1 VLPSTIRSTLRAPW
15 QKRTSNTWL
24 LWRLRLVTV
33 GVVIRAQRKTGANL
47 FDARPRWFKPHRVVE
62 GHTTHDAFVRGAL
75 TAALDDVSVEI
86 VPASSNIMSALFSA
100 VMKSDAC
107 KFPLITEGMI
117 KASMMR
123 NPSTPYTRKS
133 PSLTEDN
140 DRLNLNRICN
150 SLERKFPL

>member
-1 VLPSTIRSTLRAPW
+1 
-15 QKRTSNTWL
+15 
-24 LWRLRLVTV
+24 
-33 GVVIRAQRKTGANL
+33 
-47 FDARPRWFKPHRVVE
+47 
-62 GHTTHDAFVRGAL
+62 
-75 TAALDDVSVEI
+75 
-86 VPASSNIMSALFSA
+86 
-100 VMKSDAC
+100 MKSDAC